1 MFLGNFRDLCS
12 MLNKSTEILMRNGS
26 QLDTVL
32 EMLDLQQHSLGML
45 AVLCVKLSLPPP
57 NTPAQQPSGPTAA
70 PDYQEIL
77 FTQVQ
82 EFILGCNGEQVRFAT
97 ETCEF
102 VEYVSYGYFI
112 LTFHVFRGN
121 NSNCLVI

>member
-1 MFLGNFRDLCS
+1 MFVLFCLGNFRDLCN
-12 MLNKSTEILMRNGS
+12 MLNKSTDILMRNGS

-45 AVLCVKLSLPPP
+45 AVLCVKLALPPP
-57 NTPAQQPSGPTAA
+57 NTPAQQPSGSTAA

-102 VEYVSYGYFI
+102 KMKS
-112 LTFHVFRGN
+112 VF
-121 NSNCLVI
+121 LL

>member
-1 MFLGNFRDLCS
+1 

-102 VEYVSYGYFI
+102 VEYVLYGYFI

>member
-102 VEYVSYGYFI
+102 VEYAS
-112 LTFHVFRGN
+112 
-121 NSNCLVI
+121 